1 MRELKKR
8 TSVIVM
14 AIFLAAAL
22 TAGVA
27 VAKTLK
33 CTVET
38 VKSGVVTINCGDKA
52 DLLKPG
58 DQIKVRPVVKRRAV
72 EGC

>member
-1 MRELKKR
+1 MGKLNKR
-8 TSVIVM
+8 TSVIVT

-52 DLLKPG
+52 NQLKPG
-58 DQIKVRPVVKRRAV
+58 DQIKIRPVVKRRAV